1 MNYLIL
7 LAGFIT
13 LLLSGDFLVRGG
25 VSLARHFRISTLVVG
40 MTVVSLGTSA
50 PELFVSLK
58 ATLNSQ
64 PDFATGTVIGSNI
77 SNIALVLGLTA
88 IILPIAVN
96 KTSTLFDWPVMMS
109 ATLLFFVFILD
120 GWLNFY
126 EGLVFVIL
134 LSAFIVFSIYQSR
147 RKENTAG
154 TNVVPP
160 KYSLLKSLL
169 IILGSAVG
177 LYFGAEW
184 LIKGASEIAKSFDIS
199 EYLISVSVVAFGTS
213 VPELAT
219 SVVAA
224 FKKETDISIGNII
237 GSNMFNIWGILG
249 ITALVKPLRLNEQI
263 RSFDM
268 YWLIGLCALL
278 FLMMLPVKSGK
289 ISRIKGVVLLI
300 SYIVYLAIIYS
311 GDAIVN

>member
-25 VSLARHFRISTLVVG
+25 VSLARHFRISTFVVG

-96 KTSTLFDWPVMMS
+96 KRSTLFDWPVMMS